1 MANHM
6 ADETKPVTAK
16 DIVNDPQLIMGFM
29 SEYVMIKDSSMLSS
43 FKNMIEAINIF
54 GEFGWETVS
63 MSIDTSNRM
72 FALIRNTN
80 YNRKN

>member
-1 MANHM
+1 M

-16 DIVNDPQLIMGFM
+16 DIVNNPQLIMGFM
-29 SEYVMIKDSSMLSS
+29 SEYVMIKDTSMLSS
-43 FKNMIEAINIF
+43 FRNMIEAINIF

-80 YNRKN
+80 YKRKNQ

>member
-1 MANHM
+1 MT
-6 ADETKPVTAK
+6 DETKPVTAK

-29 SEYVMIKDSSMLSS
+29 SEYVMIKDKSMLSS

-63 MSIDTSNRM
+63 TSIDSGNTM

-80 YNRKN
+80 YKHKN